1 MAPARRDRQV
11 GWGQGIGQA
20 DVGLCAADARPQAF
34 HQRCLGLVACD
45 EVERVHGPALAKT
58 VDASG
63 PLLEARRI
71 PRQLEVDDA
80 STAVMEVQAL
90 TACVGGKQQ
99 GRSSCRKPIDRGLA
113 LGSTEPTV
121 KEHGI
126 APERSLH
133 MEERVAVFGE
143 DDGRLASA
151 LETPE
156 QPAERRKLRFTSDCG
171 GRRIEQCRQQ
181 PPFTCGVAQHGPVER
196 RRHVTRVELAAAIVE
211 RQPQLIE
218 SACRVK
224 RDVAKCLV
232 DGVEPPRD
240 GPTKRFR
247 TGQRAFLEHGEDQR
261 AVAAN

>member
-1 MAPARRDRQV
+1 LAPARRDRQV

-20 DVGLCAADARPQAF
+20 DVGLCAADARPQAV
-34 HQRCLGLVACD
+34 HQCCLGPVACD
-45 EVERVHGPALAKT
+45 EVERVHDPALAKT
-58 VDASG
+58 VDAAE

-133 MEERVAVFGE
+133 MEQRVAVFGE
-143 DDGRLASA
+143 RWPTRLGARDAGAAGRAPQA
-151 LETPE
+151 LRLTAT
-156 QPAERRKLRFTSDCG
+156 AE
-171 GRRIEQCRQQ
+171 
-181 PPFTCGVAQHGPVER
+181 
-196 RRHVTRVELAAAIVE
+196 
-211 RQPQLIE
+211 
-218 SACRVK
+218 
-224 RDVAKCLV
+224 
-232 DGVEPPRD
+232 
-240 GPTKRFR
+240 
-247 TGQRAFLEHGEDQR
+247 
-261 AVAAN
+261 VAASSSVSNRRSRVVS